1 VLPTHTYIN
10 TTAHPILQLATGVHD
25 HDAAVSGQPALLWGA
40 HDVLLSG
47 PDPAF
52 GKRVLVSRCVNEKSI
67 DCGGLPGSAAAHR
80 FGIAPSFAAEYFDK
94 LVSQG
99 LQGDSIDVRDDGA
112 LLPRFGR
119 RRDTLKIKIQHQVLS
134 EAPNCCRARCKCSQ
148 ILKRR
153 FSFLTALHW

>member
-1 VLPTHTYIN
+1 
-10 TTAHPILQLATGVHD
+10 LQLATGVHD

-52 GKRVLVSRCVNEKSI
+52 GKRVLVSRCDEKI

-80 FGIAPSFAAEYFDK
+80 FGIAPSFATEYFDK

-99 LQGDSIDVRDDGA
+99 LQRDSIDVRDDGA

-119 RRDTLKIKIQHQVLS
+119 RRDTLKICVSAQGFVTNVHSI
-134 EAPNCCRARCKCSQ
+134 
-148 ILKRR
+148 
-153 FSFLTALHW
+153 